1 MGERKARLPQV
12 LFAAFAILAPA
23 AVGGYL
29 GCVADIP
36 YGTWLRLALG
46 AAAGCYMGG
55 LWLLAMRLVMKKES
69 AGRIVAAGA
78 VYGMLAG
85 FMATIVFHLVLGII
99 TASGRLA
106 ATFDH
111 AFLFGMPAGFVT
123 GLVCGYAAAW
133 AAAWNRSHG

>member
-1 MGERKARLPQV
+1 MSDRKPPLPQA
-12 LFAAFAILAPA
+12 LFTAFAILAPA
-23 AVGGYL
+23 AVGGYSGSLVPHGALLEL
-29 GCVADIP
+29 G
-36 YGTWLRLALG
+36 LG

-55 LWLLAMRLVMKKES
+55 VWLLAMRLVMKKES

-85 FMATIVFHLVLGII
+85 FLATIVFFLVLGIV

-123 GLVCGYAAAW
+123 GLVCGVAAAW
-133 AAAWNRSHG
+133 AAAWNRRHE